1 LVISPLIVSFYILL
15 MHQLNIQQTNKQ
27 QFGAVFT
34 PSHIVNKMLDLLPSS
49 IFESPNLKWLDPG
62 CGHGV
67 FASAILD
74 RQPHTNP
81 ELLTLIEIN
90 PQYFSLLEKKFREK
104 AQLIKCNYLDW
115 SPPSKYDIIIGNP
128 PYNCNGSIKVPTNK
142 SRSKKQDGKSVWQA
156 FIIKS
161 LECLAIGGY
170 LCFIVPSLWLK
181 PDKAGI
187 YEILTQYKIHNLF
200 CMNASET
207 NRTFGG
213 QAQTPTT
220 IFLLQKIPATDN
232 IINIWE
238 KTYDSYIPF
247 KLTINRPIPMYGINI
262 FNKLM
267 PYVEKYGCI
276 TAYKTNDPSIKA
288 HINDVE
294 TLVFCYKN
302 VKTCILQKQND
313 SANDTTIQKHNGKIP
328 HMVYNYSDRP
338 LAYSSIPKLI
348 LAHKMYGFPYY
359 DITGDLGIS
368 ARDNYIILAP
378 DKDLLRLQ
386 TFLSTKFIKDLFGA
400 TSYRMRYLERYIF
413 ELLPNICVIPE
424 FPEVITDETIME
436 FFCI

>member
-1 LVISPLIVSFYILL
+1 MHKHTIQEINK
-15 MHQLNIQQTNKQ
+15 HQL
-27 QFGAVFT
+27 GAVFT
-34 PSHIVNKMLDLLPSS
+34 PSHIVNKMLDLLPST

-74 RQPHTNP
+74 RLHHANP

-90 PQYFSLLEKKFREK
+90 TQYFPLLENNFREK

-115 SPPSKYDIIIGNP
+115 SPISKYDIIIGNP
-128 PYNCNGSIKVPTNK
+128 PYNCNGSIKVPTNS
-142 SRSKKQDGKSVWQA
+142 SRSKKEDGKSVWQA

-161 LECLAIGGY
+161 LECLVTGGY

-200 CMNASET
+200 CMNATET

-238 KTYDSYIPF
+238 KTCTSYIPF
-247 KLTINRPIPMYGINI
+247 KLTVNRPIPMYGINI

-276 TAYKTNDPSIKA
+276 PVYKTNSPSLKANIK
-288 HINDVE
+288 DVE
-294 TLVFCYKN
+294 TSVFCYKN
-302 VKTCILQKQND
+302 VKTCILKKQDDN
-313 SANDTTIQKHNGKIP
+313 ANTITVQKHNGKTP
-328 HMVYNYSDRP
+328 HIVYNYSDRP
-338 LAYSSIPKLI
+338 LAYSGSPKLI

-359 DITGDLGIS
+359 DSSGELGIS
-368 ARDNYIILAP
+368 SRDNYIILGGG
-378 DKDLLRLQ
+378 KELRRLH
-386 TFLSTKFIKDLFGA
+386 TFLSTNCIKELFGA

-424 FPEVITDETIME
+424 FPEVITDKTIIE
-436 FFCI
+436 FFAFNTS